1 MTKHTQYELPFS
13 GVEDSCSVSP
23 ASLPTNIPLRETEQ
37 AIVDQALEILRER
50 HQHGVLLSSP
60 EVTKDYL
67 RLKLADEKQEIFG
80 CIFLTNRHRVIGVK
94 DLFFGTIDGATVHS
108 RIIVQQ
114 ALFCNAAALVAYHNH
129 PSGCA
134 DPSQADIRMTD
145 RIRDALALV
154 DIRLLDHFVV
164 SAEECVSFAD
174 RGLL

>member
-1 MTKHTQYELPFS
+1 MKRYAQYPLPFS
-13 GVEDSCSVSP
+13 EVEDSCT
-23 ASLPTNIPLRETEQ
+23 SLPTNIPLCETEQ

-50 HQHGVLLSSP
+50 HQHGALLSSP

-80 CIFLTNRHRVIGVK
+80 CIFLTNRHTVIEVEN
-94 DLFFGTIDGATVHS
+94 LFTGTIDGASVYP
-108 RIIVQQ
+108 RIIVQK
-114 ALFCNAAALVAYHNH
+114 ALTHNAAALLAYHNH

-134 DPSQADIRMTD
+134 DPSQADIRITH

-154 DIRLLDHFVV
+154 DIRLLDHLVV
-164 SAEECVSFAD
+164 SVDGCVSFAD